1 MKILFIAC
9 YSPLINNS
17 ASIETLQYLNNLA
30 KIDENE
36 VHLLTVNFPKNSIYY
51 DEYILSMLNEK
62 VKMHIISGGKIF
74 EKIMP
79 KKPSNKAEVNSS
91 QNNKSFI
98 KSMLKKGKSIIAVPD
113 MYFNWAKAASKYG
126 IELMKK
132 EKFDVMFSMHE
143 PPSSHICAMKIK
155 EEFKD
160 LPWVTYWSDPWLKD
174 STRENIS
181 PVRRKYEQSF
191 ERKVVNLS
199 DRFIFVTK
207 ANRDDYVNSYNI
219 PIEKT
224 FIVTRGYDEK
234 QYKEIKEKSNPK
246 LIEKEKINFVYAG
259 EIFSKLRNVNPFI
272 DALNVIKNE
281 NIDLY
286 NKLNIMFFGNIDSDE
301 VKNKLNAIDKVSVS
315 PRIPYDEALGYM
327 LNSQVLLLFGN
338 KNSKQIPAKVYDY
351 FGAEGLIFVILGDKN
366 DPIKDVVKN
375 KEKCIVVNNNVDEI
389 VNGINKIASMIELG
403 IKHGAIEEYKWQ
415 YISKRLNDILKG

>member
-79 KKPSNKAEVNSS
+79 KKPSNKAAVNSS

-301 VKNKLNAIDKVSVS
+301 VKNKLNVIDKVSVS

-351 FGAEGLIFVILGDKN
+351 FGAEGLIFVILGDEN
-366 DPIKDVVKN
+366 DSIKDVVKN

-415 YISKRLNDILKG
+415 YISKRLNDILRG